1 MINFSKY
8 KLQLTEG
15 LATSTGTATSL
26 DASQKSSGNSV
37 QGADTA
43 QTQKQMGNERLR
55 RQRAQKAD
63 PRGAGQVFEDLRK
76 QKEIINS
83 YEAQKSDWR
92 SELQEKVVDG
102 QERQQHPYVTV
113 MPTGDENLLQAVEQM
128 AKTAKGKKESVKEG
142 VLDAAKKSSDDY
154 EKLMKDTDK
163 DTERVRKGGKFN
175 YKSVK
180 EGVLDAAKKSSDA
193 YKKLMDDTDKDT
205 ERVRKGG
212 KFNYKKEEVEQ
223 EETLEEAK
231 KKKKCKKGYKRDKD
245 GNCVKEKSSKT
256 TIIVGRGWGYGG
268 GHHHHDNDNDEN
280 DNGGGGDSGG
290 SSGEGGGMSEMFD
303 ILGDMLLKEKQLSID
318 DQMRISRK
326 YNRMSPEEKKAANKK
341 AMGNVKKVAPKKDTR
356 TDAQKMTDAVGKP
369 RMGSSD

>member
-15 LATSTGTATSL
+15 LATSTGTASSL

-128 AKTAKGKKESVKEG
+128 AKTAKKKKDSVTEETEQLDELAPLIGAVAGKAAAAGASKLATAG
-142 VLDAAKKSSDDY
+142 AAKAGGTIAKAASSRIGQAAINAGANKVGDKV
-154 EKLMKDTDK
+154 EKKI
-163 DTERVRKGGKFN
+163 
-175 YKSVK
+175 S
-180 EGVLDAAKKSSDA
+180 
-193 YKKLMDDTDKDT
+193 
-205 ERVRKGG
+205 
-212 KFNYKKEEVEQ
+212 
-223 EETLEEAK
+223 EETEDLEEAK
-231 KKKKCKKGYKRDKD
+231 KKCKDGYKYDSKKKKCVKK
-245 GNCVKEKSSKT
+245 KSSTKKSKT

-280 DNGGGGDSGG
+280 DNGGGGDTGG

-303 ILGDMLLKEKQLSID
+303 VLGDMMINELQEKSRMEKMAAEYKSALAKPSKFANMTPD
-318 DQMRISRK
+318 D
-326 YNRMSPEEKKAANKK
+326 KK
-341 AMGNVKKVAPKKDTR
+341 
-356 TDAQKMTDAVGKP
+356 KMTKAVGKP